1 MLQGVASMLMG
12 FHLSTLDNLDDLN
25 PRNPYTDEHWAYP
38 PTFILRTLLDE
49 PDVIVRVNSTAAALN
64 ALVPPLLCSSA
75 VNMPLQAQ
83 VMLSSS
89 GTPGLSSNL
98 F

>member
-25 PRNPYTDEHWAYP
+25 PRNPYTEEHWAYP

-49 PDVIVRVNSTAAALN
+49 PDVIVRVNSTAAALDN
-64 ALVPPLLCSSA
+64 LVMPVLC
-75 VNMPLQAQ
+75 
-83 VMLSSS
+83 
-89 GTPGLSSNL
+89 
-98 F
+98 

>member
-12 FHLSTLDNLDDLN
+12 FHLSTLDDLN

-64 ALVPPLLCSSA
+64 ALVSPCSA
-75 VNMPLQAQ
+75 QAQ
-83 VMLSSS
+83 SACLSRFGSR
-89 GTPGLSSNL
+89 
-98 F
+98 